1 MKKVIVI
8 LIILLFPIC
17 VLAEEYKE
25 LQIVNSSSETKYLE
39 NDQGY
44 ITKNIIASDAKN
56 GEVTI
61 ELEVTNK
68 SSKVE
73 SQVVIKENS
82 EIVIVLDESGSMSL
96 TVDYE
101 NNLSR
106 FEVINNAAK
115 ELVSNLLGTS
125 QTAKIGTIS
134 FASDAIITSNL
145 TQNLD
150 DLNTVFSGKRVT
162 NGLTYTTN
170 ALDLAET
177 VFSSDNVAKIIII
190 LTDGAPTD
198 DTTKEKL
205 IELSNK
211 GYHII
216 TMLTGSKS
224 SSAFGTVENP
234 TAGKLYLIEDS
245 EIPTIIRDNI
255 FADVIEY
262 IKQNSSIT
270 NVTIVDYFPNDITE
284 NFEFSYAGGASIGTI
299 SEEIDKET
307 KSISWDIGTLKG
319 NEVATIKYKLKL
331 KDMNNE
337 TLLNKVI
344 NTNEKVVLDYSDREG
359 NTYNVVLDSSPSI
372 KLTNIENIVNYEDET
387 TENPKTGLK
396 DYMIIITG
404 LLTCIGIIIYKLK
417 KKKYITNI

>member
-1 MKKVIVI
+1 MKKVIVV

-44 ITKNIIASDAKN
+44 ITKNIIASDTKN

-82 EIVIVLDESGSMSL
+82 EIVIVLDESGSMSF

-270 NVTIVDYFPNDITE
+270 NVTITDYFPTDITD
-284 NFEFSYAGGASIGTI
+284 NFSFSYVSKPQNGVIT
-299 SEEIDKET
+299 EEIIDNKIVYTLDE
-307 KSISWDIGTLKG
+307 LKG
-319 NEVATIKYKLKL
+319 NESIKITYKLKL

-344 NTNEKVVLDYSDREG
+344 NTNEKVVLDYSDRED

-372 KLTNIENIVNYEDET
+372 KLTNIENIVNYEDEP

-396 DYMIIITG
+396 DYMLIITS
-404 LLTCIGIIIYKLK
+404 LLTCAGIIIYKLK

>member
-82 EIVIVLDESGSMSL
+82 EIVIVLDESGSMSS

-177 VFSSDNVAKIIII
+177 VFSGDNVAKIIII

-216 TMLTGSKS
+216 TMLTGRKS

-270 NVTIVDYFPNDITE
+270 NVTITDYFPTDITD
-284 NFEFSYAGGASIGTI
+284 NFSFSYVSKPQNGVIT
-299 SEEIDKET
+299 EEIIDNKIVYTVDE
-307 KSISWDIGTLKG
+307 LKG
-319 NEVATIKYKLKL
+319 NESIKITYKLKL

-337 TLLNKVI
+337 TLLNKII
-344 NTNEKVVLDYSDREG
+344 NTNEKVVLDYSDSED

-396 DYMIIITG
+396 DYMLIITS
-404 LLTCIGIIIYKLK
+404 LLTCAGIILYKLK